1 VTRFADLE
9 LLLRTA
15 DLGSLTAASK
25 ALGWSPA
32 AASAA
37 VQRLEAELGVPLF
50 IRTTRS
56 LRLSP
61 EGERYVPHARRA
73 LQALADAQ
81 EAALDTRTSLRGLL
95 RVSVTSDLGR
105 HVLLPW
111 LIDFQREHPSLEL
124 GLSVGDHLSD
134 MLRSPVDAA
143 IRYGAPADSSLI
155 ALPLLKAHRR
165 VLVAAPAYLAAHGQP
180 ESAADLYDH
189 HNALRFMVGGQLPN
203 TWRLQIDSN
212 WQDVRVRGDRFADDG
227 EIVKRWLLA
236 GLGLAYKGRLDVVDE
251 IADGRL
257 MQVCPQ
263 WLGEEVPLNLLVPNR
278 MQLSPLVR
286 QLRDWL
292 VARLAQRAAD

>member
-1 VTRFADLE
+1 MTRFADLE

-25 ALGWSPA
+25 ALDWSPA

-37 VQRLEAELGVPLF
+37 VQRLEAALGVPLF

-81 EAALDTRTSLRGLL
+81 EAALGTPTALRGLL
-95 RVSVTSDLGR
+95 RVSITSDLGR

-111 LIDFQREHPSLEL
+111 LIDFQRQHPSLQL
-124 GLSVGDHLSD
+124 GLSVGDYLSD
-134 MLRSPVDAA
+134 MLRSPVDVA

-155 ALPLLKAHRR
+155 AQPLLKEHRR

-180 ESAADLYDH
+180 QSAADLYR
-189 HNALRFMVGGQLPN
+189 HNALRFMVGGQIPSA
-203 TWRLQIDSN
+203 WRLQIDGK
-212 WQDVRVRGDRFADDG
+212 WQDVPVRGDRFADDG

-236 GLGLAYKGRLDVVDE
+236 GLGLAYKARLDVVDE

-257 MQVCPQ
+257 IHVRPQ
-263 WLGEEVPLNLLVPNR
+263 WLGEELPLNLVVPNR
-278 MQLSPLVR
+278 RQLSPPVR

-292 VARLAQRAAD
+292 ATKVAARAGV